1 MMVETVET
9 GSRGHSPIVDQPMGN
24 GLQWKEGPG
33 AARIANALIVDQTQG
48 EEGDPQWWEWW
59 KNRVFGYEAVEM
71 RAWIAHGRL
80 MLICCIGL

>member
-33 AARIANALIVDQTQG
+33 AARIANALIVDQTPG
-48 EEGDPQWWEWW
+48 GGGDPQWTGC
-59 KNRVFGYEAVEM
+59 REAAS
-71 RAWIAHGRL
+71 RAGLWRQVQQGAGHACRL
-80 MLICCIGL
+80 LAILL